1 MSPAPRPRWTGSGNA
16 TNVVIVDTIDPD
28 TTYVNATPAPTNITG
43 DVLTWFI
50 GTVEGGES
58 VSITLIVKVDAF
70 LGDGEVMRNNVTLNY
85 ADANGNPYD
94 EESDYVDVVCTAPVM
109 TITKTVDK
117 DKADPG
123 DTLVYTIVYEN
134 EGSGNATNVV
144 IEDTLPA
151 DTTFVSATPSGYV
164 KVGDTLTWTFALVEG
179 NSNGTITITVTVDAG
194 VADGTI
200 LRNNVTLNYEDQNG
214 NEQGEEGDST
224 ETVVTRA
231 CRRQTRTTQSFTH

>member
-1 MSPAPRPRWTGSGNA
+1 
-16 TNVVIVDTIDPD
+16 
-28 TTYVNATPAPTNITG
+28 
-43 DVLTWFI
+43 
-50 GTVEGGES
+50 
-58 VSITLIVKVDAF
+58 VKVDAF

-224 ETVVTRA
+224 ETVVTAPVMTFTKIASVSKADPDDTIVYTLTYNNSGDGNATLVEIEDTIPAGDNRP
-231 CRRQTRTTQSFTH
+231 CGRTHVRFNHHNREGECECA